1 MMRTRACA
9 TLLGVATAAACRDPV
24 APDTGA
30 GSGATRAVAPGA
42 IAPLDA
48 AASAPEPAPVAR
60 GARTIVLPE
69 PAIVLPQQESFQL
82 LAPGR
87 GRRAILRYRVIPGT
101 TIVTARTVLASR
113 QLAHGVF
120 TPPAQLPAIR
130 DGFAIAISG
139 AADRVTLRALVAD
152 AAAQNP
158 ETAAYLATW
167 RRELEGR
174 QITLAIDDRGGFG
187 AIAFS
192 DDPSGARSARARDE
206 LTDRLLSR
214 IAPLPTEPVGLGA
227 RWRVVTILRQGP
239 AVAKQTATYTLVARG
254 AAGWKLH
261 LALQRVAEQQA
272 IIDPTLPPGTTA
284 ELIALFRSLE
294 GEIEIDP
301 RLPLVAGGSLTVES
315 RLHARVSPPAASP
328 QPAASPLPTLQ
339 SDQMFEDT
347 GRVNFAR
354 CRPSHAA
361 ALGDA
366 APHAATLPASCSDA
380 AAR

>member
-1 MMRTRACA
+1 MTRTCACA
-9 TLLGVATAAACRDPV
+9 TLIGVATAAACRDPI
-24 APDTGA
+24 APDPGA
-30 GSGATRAVAPGA
+30 GSGAARAVAPGVP
-42 IAPLDA
+42 APIDA
-48 AASAPEPAPVAR
+48 AASAPDPAPVSR
-60 GARTIVLPE
+60 GSRTIALPE
-69 PAIVLPQQESFQL
+69 PAIALPQQESFQL

-87 GRRAILRYRVIPGT
+87 GRRTTLRYRLVPGT
-101 TIVTARTVLASR
+101 AVVTARTELASR
-113 QLAHGVF
+113 HLAHGVF

-130 DGFAIAISG
+130 DGFAIEITST
-139 AADRVTLRALVAD
+139 ADRVALRALVAD
-152 AAAQNP
+152 AAVQSP
-158 ETAAYLATW
+158 DTAAYLATW

-187 AIAFS
+187 AIAFT

-214 IAPLPTEPVGLGA
+214 IAPLPAEPVGLGA

-239 AVAKQTATYTLVARG
+239 AVAKQTATYTLIART

-272 IIDPTLPPGTTA
+272 IIDPALPRGTTA

-294 GEIEIDP
+294 GDIEIDP

-328 QPAASPLPTLQ
+328 QPAASPLPPPER
-339 SDQMFEDT
+339 DQMFEDT

-354 CRPSHAA
+354 CRPPHAA
-361 ALGDA
+361 TLGDA
-366 APHAATLPASCSDA
+366 APHGATLPASCSDA